1 MATAARTEF
10 WHDIKP
16 IEKVFREGAL
26 PEIYA
31 SKIAEGDERYWVP
44 ISDTVSS
51 KPVWI
56 SPSKN
61 MWADVL
67 MAKSAGLVSRH
78 YHPHPIWAYT
88 ISGKWAYLE
97 HDWVATAGDFVY
109 ETPGESHTLVCYE
122 TAEPMKVFF
131 VVSGPLMWL
140 DDDGN
145 TIGHY
150 DVHDYIAAAR
160 AHYAANGIGADY
172 VDTLIR

>member
-1 MATAARTEF
+1 MPEAAKTEF

-16 IEKVFREGAL
+16 IKQVFREGAL

-44 ISDTVSS
+44 ISETVSS

-67 MAKSAGLVSRH
+67 MSKSAGLVNRH

-97 HDWVATAGDFVY
+97 HDWTATAGDFVY
-109 ETPGESHTLVCYE
+109 ETPGREPHAGLLREPRADEGVLRRHRPADVARRGRQDDRPLRRPRLYRGGARPLCRR
-122 TAEPMKVFF
+122 TASAPPM
-131 VVSGPLMWL
+131 STP
-140 DDDGN
+140 
-145 TIGHY
+145 
-150 DVHDYIAAAR
+150 
-160 AHYAANGIGADY
+160 
-172 VDTLIR
+172 

>member
-1 MATAARTEF
+1 MPETAHSEF
-10 WHDIKP
+10 WKDIKP
-16 IEKVFREGAL
+16 VEKVFREGGL
-26 PEIYA
+26 PEVYH
-31 SKIAEGDERYWVP
+31 SRIAEGDERYWVP
-44 ISDTVSS
+44 ISETVSS

-56 SPSKN
+56 SPAKN

-67 MAKSAGLVSRH
+67 MSKSAGLVNRH

-97 HDWVATAGDFVY
+97 HDWTATAGDFVY
-109 ETPGESHTLVCYE
+109 ETPGESHTLVCYDHPD
-122 TAEPMKVFF
+122 PMKVFF

-140 DDDGN
+140 DEAGN

-150 DVHDYIAAAR
+150 DVFDYMKAAR
-160 AHYAANGIGADY
+160 EHYDKVGIGADY